1 MLYGIDAKY
10 LISLFQSSKFNKY
23 DKKFSTESIF
33 VDKSN
38 PKQVPITIEKNDMK
52 KQFKKNIKQ
61 IFDCFIPNAFSKII
75 SLYFSLIKKIW
86 FEIIVKEEITIIKK
100 RITNITFFSVDNAWA
115 KVWFWSSHVE

>member
-1 MLYGIDAKY
+1 MSFSLILQGIDVKY

-52 KQFKKNIKQ
+52 KEFKKNIKQ

-75 SLYFSLIKKIW
+75 SLYFSLIKKI
-86 FEIIVKEEITIIKK
+86 
-100 RITNITFFSVDNAWA
+100 
-115 KVWFWSSHVE
+115 